1 MRIKKLVKELE
12 SFNDAVV
19 TFHSRGDIDA
29 CSGSY
34 VLAKYFG
41 FKVIAPDTPASRA
54 LKLLERFGKKPI
66 VWNGE
71 EIKEKN
77 FVVIDANSYSLFPV
91 KFAEILKNK
100 NKIVIDHHQER
111 EDMIEGLLFNE
122 TNFNSSSSIVF
133 EILKELKVDIEKNDA
148 ILLLFGIVDDSA
160 GFRNSTPNT
169 FEQVSKLLKIA
180 GVSFYD
186 IFQLLY
192 AKETSKA
199 VLEELKKIEY
209 REITRIVNGEKKKAI
224 VATGIVKE
232 GFETR
237 IAEILLSIGCNV
249 AIIGSYSREEKKLKI
264 SLRALNEKMMNLAI
278 LANRVGWSLGGS
290 GGGHKNAAGIYWK
303 GKKKD
308 LKEVINF
315 CYREIAYELSL

>member
-1 MRIKKLVKELE
+1 MQIKQVVKELKKL
-12 SFNDAVV
+12 NHALV
-19 TFHSRGDIDA
+19 TFHSRGDLDA
-29 CSGSY
+29 CSSSY

-41 FKVIAPDTPASRA
+41 FKVIAPDLPASRA
-54 LKLLERFGKKPI
+54 LKLLEMFGKKPVI
-66 VWNGE
+66 WNGE
-71 EIKEKN
+71 EIKEEN
-77 FVVIDANSYSLFPV
+77 FVILDANSYSLFPS
-91 KFAEILKNK
+91 KFVELLKAK
-100 NKIVIDHHQER
+100 KKIVIDHHQQR
-111 EDMIEGLLFNE
+111 EDMIEGFLFNE

-133 EILKELKVDIEKNDA
+133 EILKELKVKIEKNDA

-160 GFRNSTPNT
+160 DFRNSTSQT
-169 FEQVSKLLKIA
+169 FEQISQLLKVA

-186 IFQLLY
+186 ISQLLY

-209 REITRIVNGEKKKAI
+209 REVTRVINGEKKKAI
-224 VATGIVKE
+224 IATGIVKE

-249 AIIGSYSREEKKLKI
+249 AIIGSYSKEEKKLKI

-303 GKKKD
+303 GKKED

-315 CYREIAYELSL
+315 CYREIVYELSL

>member
-1 MRIKKLVKELE
+1 MQIKQVVKELKKLNHA
-12 SFNDAVV
+12 FV
-19 TFHSRGDIDA
+19 TFHSRGDLDA
-29 CSGSY
+29 CSSSY

-41 FKVIAPDTPASRA
+41 FKVIAPDLPASRA
-54 LKLLERFGKKPI
+54 LKLLEMFGKKPVI
-66 VWNGE
+66 WNGE
-71 EIKEKN
+71 EIKEEN
-77 FVVIDANSYSLFPV
+77 FVILDANSYSLFPS
-91 KFAEILKNK
+91 KFVELLKTK
-100 NKIVIDHHQER
+100 KKIVIDHHQQR
-111 EDMIEGLLFNE
+111 EDMIEGFLFNE

-133 EILKELKVDIEKNDA
+133 EILKELKVKIEKNDA

-160 GFRNSTPNT
+160 DFRNSTSQT
-169 FEQVSKLLKIA
+169 FEQISQLLKVA

-186 IFQLLY
+186 ISQLLY

-209 REITRIVNGEKKKAI
+209 REVTRVINGEKKKAI
-224 VATGIVKE
+224 IATGIVKE

-249 AIIGSYSREEKKLKI
+249 AIIGSYSKEEKKLKI

-303 GKKKD
+303 GKKED

-315 CYREIAYELSL
+315 CYREIVYELSL

>member
-1 MRIKKLVKELE
+1 MQIKQVVKELKKL
-12 SFNDAVV
+12 NHALV
-19 TFHSRGDIDA
+19 TFHSRGDLDA
-29 CSGSY
+29 CSSSY

-41 FKVIAPDTPASRA
+41 FKVIAPDLPASRA
-54 LKLLERFGKKPI
+54 LKLLEMFGKKPVI
-66 VWNGE
+66 WNGE
-71 EIKEKN
+71 EIKEEN
-77 FVVIDANSYSLFPV
+77 FVILDANSYSLFPS
-91 KFAEILKNK
+91 KFVELLKTK
-100 NKIVIDHHQER
+100 KKIVIDHHQQR
-111 EDMIEGLLFNE
+111 EDMIEGFLFNE

-133 EILKELKVDIEKNDA
+133 EILKELKVKIEKNDA

-160 GFRNSTPNT
+160 DFRNSTSQT
-169 FEQVSKLLKIA
+169 FEQISQLLKIA

-186 IFQLLY
+186 ISQLLY

-209 REITRIVNGEKKKAI
+209 REVTRVINGEKKKAI
-224 VATGIVKE
+224 IATGIVKE

-249 AIIGSYSREEKKLKI
+249 AIIGSYSKEEKKLKI

-303 GKKKD
+303 GKKED

-315 CYREIAYELSL
+315 CYREIVYELSL

>member
-1 MRIKKLVKELE
+1 MQIKQVVKELKKL
-12 SFNDAVV
+12 NHALV
-19 TFHSRGDIDA
+19 TFHSRGDLDA
-29 CSGSY
+29 CSSSY

-41 FKVIAPDTPASRA
+41 FKVIAPDLPASRA
-54 LKLLERFGKKPI
+54 LKLLEMFGKKPVI
-66 VWNGE
+66 WNGE
-71 EIKEKN
+71 EIKEEN
-77 FVVIDANSYSLFPV
+77 FVILDANSYSLFPS
-91 KFAEILKNK
+91 KFVELLKTK
-100 NKIVIDHHQER
+100 KKIVIDHHQQR
-111 EDMIEGLLFNE
+111 EDMIEGFLFNE

-133 EILKELKVDIEKNDA
+133 EILKELKVKIEKNDA

-160 GFRNSTPNT
+160 DFRNSTSQT
-169 FEQVSKLLKIA
+169 FEQISQLLKVA

-186 IFQLLY
+186 ISQLLY

-209 REITRIVNGEKKKAI
+209 REVTRVINGEKKKAI
-224 VATGIVKE
+224 IATGIVKE

-249 AIIGSYSREEKKLKI
+249 AIIGSYSKEEKKLKI

-303 GKKKD
+303 GKKED

-315 CYREIAYELSL
+315 CYREIVYELSL